1 MALSRTLMLALAIV
15 SAASAETFQ
24 VYWDYI
30 PNAPLAVKVG
40 DTLEFHW
47 RSEFQDVHIHP
58 TLDCTETGAIA
69 VHFPPTEEGSIF
81 YTFTAEDAING
92 GHDMFFAS
100 GVESHCTANTNL
112 AVTVF
117 PAEYR

>member
-1 MALSRTLMLALAIV
+1 MLSLATIV

-30 PNAPLAVKVG
+30 PNAPLVVKAG
-40 DTLEFHW
+40 DSLQFNWLAEFH
-47 RSEFQDVHIHP
+47 DVHIHP

-69 VHFPPTEEGSIF
+69 VHFPATQGGSII
-81 YTFTAEDAING
+81 YTFTEEDALPG
-92 GHDMFFAS
+92 GHEMFFAS
-100 GVESHCTANTNL
+100 EIQAHCEANTNM

-117 PAEYR
+117 PADEYL